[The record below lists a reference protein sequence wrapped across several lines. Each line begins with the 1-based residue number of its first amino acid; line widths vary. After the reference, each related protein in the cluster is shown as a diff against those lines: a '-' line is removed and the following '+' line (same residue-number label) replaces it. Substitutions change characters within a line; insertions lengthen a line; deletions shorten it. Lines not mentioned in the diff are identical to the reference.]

1 MSSPEW
7 LTWAF
12 WTADK
17 SEAFRNLSLSIAG
30 VVSFFFLVWR
40 AISADRSSK
49 AAIKQAQAALS
60 QIEIATKQIEIASK
74 QSEAAIKQSEASVKQ
89 SAAATKQAD
98 IASDRQITDI
108 LSRAIDQLG
117 SDKSAIIRAG
127 AVYTLGRIAN
137 DSPRDHGLIME
148 LLEHYVRTEA
158 RRLHDDNQE
167 QQANGHEYSDV
178 IRAQAILKTLPPWIR
193 DDGGKPITP
202 QQASKLLEEYKE
214 EYKEKLPE
222 LLHALA
228 KPILDAETSMPE
240 WQKMIG
246 QYYLSPDIQACL
258 TVLGSRYR
266 AHEPDATY
274 IDLRD
279 TDLRGAQLSG
289 MNFKQTALS
298 NTDLRGSALNHTIM
312 EGCVAVAANFSGA
325 FLMEARFNNSNLA
338 FCNFS
343 GARIEGANFDGT
355 DLGVANLRNASGI
368 TREQLRCAHL
378 TKHTQLPDGLT
389 I

>member
-1 MSSPEW
+1 MSSLEW

-60 QIEIATKQIEIASK
+60 QIQIATKQIEIASK
-74 QSEAAIKQSEASVKQ
+74 QSEAAIKQSEA
-89 SAAATKQAD
+89 ATKQAD

-108 LSRAIDQLG
+108 LSHAIDQLG
-117 SDKSAIIRAG
+117 SDKSAIINAG

-137 DSPRDHGLIME
+137 NSPRDHGRIVE
-148 LLEHYVRTEA
+148 LLEYYVRTKA
-158 RRLHDDNQE
+158 RRLHNDNQE

-178 IRAQAILKTLPPWIR
+178 IRAQAILKTLPPWVR
-193 DDGGKPITP
+193 DDGDKPLNP
-202 QQASKLLEEYKE
+202 QQASKWLE

-222 LLHALA
+222 LLHVWA
-228 KPILDAETSMPE
+228 KPILDAEASFPE
-240 WQKMIG
+240 WLKMIG

-258 TVLGSRYR
+258 TVLGSRCR
-266 AHEPDATY
+266 DHEQDATY

-298 NTDLRGSALNHTIM
+298 RTDLRGSALNHTNM
-312 EGCVAVAANFSGA
+312 ENCLAVAANFSGA
-325 FLMEARFNNSNLA
+325 FLMETRFNNSNLA
-338 FCNFS
+338 FCNFIGS
-343 GARIEGANFDGT
+343 RIEGASFDGT
-355 DLGVANLRNASGI
+355 DLGGANLRNAIGI

-378 TKHTQLPDGLT
+378 TKHTQLPDGFT
-389 I
+389 IEQCSRI